1 VATAVPRA
9 LVIEIGT
16 QRRAQA
22 AQRLVPPPQGIAHAG
37 DPQPPGGLGARA
49 EAFSKEG
56 KDADARGRRDP
67 RAAGCEGR
75 LLPCGSARSGPDR
88 SHVSSFARV
97 GAALKMRGED
107 VYVQSQRTWVH
118 LHERGGKRHEMP
130 GHHNLDEYLLAFVED
145 ARLGAAPKG
154 HLFRTAIDR
163 TEQLSERPMSQADVY
178 RMIRR
183 RAEET
188 GIRTGSAVTPSA
200 PRGLRS
206 ICATAASWRSRSG

>member
-1 VATAVPRA
+1 VIPNHPAASVRGLKHSVKKGKTPMLAADETRA
-9 LVIEIGT
+9 LLDV
-16 QRRAQA
+16 
-22 AQRLVPPPQGIAHAG
+22 
-37 DPQPPGGLGARA
+37 
-49 EAFSKEG
+49 
-56 KDADARGRRDP
+56 KDASSPVGLRD
-67 RAAGCEGR
+67 RALIG
-75 LLPCGSARSGPDR
+75 LM
-88 SHVSSFARV
+88 VSSFARA

-130 GHHNLDEYLLAFVED
+130 GHRNLDEYLQAYVED

-183 RAEET
+183 RAEEA